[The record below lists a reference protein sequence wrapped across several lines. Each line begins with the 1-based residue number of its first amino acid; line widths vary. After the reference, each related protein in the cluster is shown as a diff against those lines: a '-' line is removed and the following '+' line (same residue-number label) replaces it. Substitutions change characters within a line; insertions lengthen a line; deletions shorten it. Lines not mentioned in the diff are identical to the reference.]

1 MNKEKINYFIYLRK
15 STEGDSR
22 QVLSIDG
29 QLEDLQKIISRE
41 GLTVIDTISEKRS
54 AATPFN
60 RPEYSEMITRIKK
73 GEASGIIVWHIDRLA
88 RNHLEAGE
96 LQYLLQIGVIKS
108 VWTVNREYKSQDNAL
123 LYSLEASVATQYSRD
138 LSEKVRRGLQQK
150 CTLGQPPGIAKLGYL
165 NTKFA
170 AHGTN
175 RIIEDP
181 ERWHIV
187 RKGFEL
193 MLSRKNNVPQIAD
206 ILNNEYGLRTRRL
219 GERGGSPIGRSALH
233 RIFTD
238 PFYSGYFNYSGKLH
252 KGSYKPMIT
261 VEEFDQVQ
269 EILRRKL
276 QARPKKHEFAFT
288 GLIKCGVCGC
298 AITASEK
305 IKLVKKTGEYK
316 SYIFYHCT
324 KRKGCTDKHYTKLEE
339 MEVMIEKELSDY
351 WLDPDFRDWA
361 VRILR
366 ENHQDEIDKH
376 NELIV
381 ETALYEQKIERELD
395 TLIDLRVGNN
405 ITEEKYLQKKEE
417 KEAELIRVRGK
428 KKQLEE
434 GTDNWL
440 TKLEERLDF
449 AVNALARFQTKDI
462 HEQKLICK
470 HFGWN
475 WVLRGKKLII
485 DKLEWFEHIKEYGNA
500 VESQFGRL
508 EPKKTFEKYGEKA
521 SLEILRPI
529 VRRLQDHVVTKNSR
543 KSGKAGLTSP

>member
-1 MNKEKINYFIYLRK
+1 MIKYFIYARK
-15 STEGDSR
+15 STEGDGR

-29 QLEDLQKIISRE
+29 QLEDLKKIVSRE
-41 GLTVIDTISEKRS
+41 NLHVVDTISEKRS

-60 RPEYSEMITRIKK
+60 RPAYSEMIARIKK

-96 LQYLLQIGVIKS
+96 FQYLLQIEVIRS
-108 VWTVNREYKSQDNAL
+108 VWTVHREYKSQDNAL

-138 LSEKVRRGLQQK
+138 LSEKVRRGLHQK
-150 CTLGQPPGIAKLGYL
+150 CTLGQPPGVAKLGYL

-175 RIIEDP
+175 AIIEDP
-181 ERWHIV
+181 DRWHIM

-193 MLSRKNNVPQIAD
+193 LLSRKYNIPQIAD
-206 ILNNEYGLRTRRL
+206 ILNNEYGLRTRPSENRAAKAVH
-219 GERGGSPIGRSALH
+219 RSVLH
-233 RIFTD
+233 RVFTD
-238 PFYSGYFNYSGKLH
+238 PFYSGYFNYNGKLH
-252 KGSYKPMIT
+252 KGSYKPMIS
-261 VEEFDQVQ
+261 VEEFDQAQ
-269 EILRRKL
+269 EIIRRKI

-316 SYIFYHCT
+316 SYVFYHCT
-324 KRKGCTDKHYTKLEE
+324 KRKGCTDKHYTKVEE
-339 MEVMIEKELSDY
+339 MEAMIERDLSEY

-366 ENHQDEIDKH
+366 ENYQEEIDKQ
-376 NELIV
+376 NELIQ
-381 ETALYEQKIERELD
+381 ETVQSAENIERELD
-395 TLIDLRVGNN
+395 VLIDLRIGNN
-405 ITEEKYLQKKEE
+405 ITEEKYLQKKAE
-417 KEAELIRVRGK
+417 KEAQLIRMKDK
-428 KKQLEE
+428 KKQLET
-434 GTDNWL
+434 GADNWL
-440 TKLEERLDF
+440 NQLEERLDF
-449 AVNALARFQTKDI
+449 AVTALARFQTKDI
-462 HEQKLICK
+462 QEQKLICK

-475 WVLRGKKLII
+475 WTLKDKKLII

-500 VESQFGRL
+500 VENRFGRL

-529 VRRLQDHVVTKNSR
+529 VRRLRDHVRTTNNKGCEKVAINS
-543 KSGKAGLTSP
+543 S

>member
-29 QLEDLQKIISRE
+29 QLEDLRKIISRE
-41 GLTVIDTISEKRS
+41 GLAVIDTISEKRS
-54 AATPFN
+54 AAIPFN
-60 RPEYSEMITRIKK
+60 RPGYSGMIDRIKK

-96 LQYLLQIGVIKS
+96 LQYLLQIGVIQS

-138 LSEKVRRGLQQK
+138 LSEKVRRGLHQK
-150 CTLGQPPGIAKLGYL
+150 CALGQPPGIAKLGYL

-175 RIIEDP
+175 KVIEDP

-193 MLSRKNNVPQIAD
+193 MLTRKYNVPQIAD
-206 ILNNEYGLRTRRL
+206 ILNNEYGLRTRVL
-219 GERGGSPIGRSALH
+219 GERGGVPIGRSALH

-252 KGSYKPMIT
+252 KGSYRPMIT

-276 QARPKKHEFAFT
+276 QTRPKKHEFAFT

-324 KRKGCTDKHYTKLEE
+324 KRKGCTDKHYTTLGE
-339 MEVMIEKELSDY
+339 MEAMIEKELSDY

-376 NELIV
+376 NELIE
-381 ETALYEQKIERELD
+381 ETTLFEQKIERELD
-395 TLIDLRVGNN
+395 TLIDLRVGNS
-405 ITEEKYLQKKEE
+405 ISEEKYLQKKKE
-417 KEAELIRVRGK
+417 KEAELIRVKDK
-428 KKQLEE
+428 KKQLEA
-434 GTDNWL
+434 GSDNWL
-440 TKLEERLDF
+440 TKLEERLNF
-449 AVNALARFQTKDI
+449 AVTALERFQTKDI
-462 HEQKLICK
+462 HEQKMICK

-475 WVLRGKKLII
+475 WVLKSKKLII

-508 EPKKTFEKYGEKA
+508 EPKKTFEKYGEEA
-521 SLEILRPI
+521 SIEILRPI
-529 VRRLQDHVVTKNSR
+529 VRRLRDRVRTTDR
-543 KSGKAGLTSP
+543 KSVEKPGLNSP